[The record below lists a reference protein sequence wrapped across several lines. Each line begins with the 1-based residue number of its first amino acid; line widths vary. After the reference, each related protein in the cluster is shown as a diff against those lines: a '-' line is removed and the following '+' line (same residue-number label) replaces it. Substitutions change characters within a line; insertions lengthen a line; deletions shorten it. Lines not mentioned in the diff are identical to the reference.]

1 MEKEALVKNIMSS
14 KGNIPADVVI
24 KNCQLVN
31 VFSSQITKTDI
42 AITNGVIVGLGSY
55 AGKTEIDASGTY
67 AIPGLIESH
76 IHIESSFVTPEEFG
90 RLIVPFGTTTVIAAP
105 HEITNVCGLK
115 GFLYMLEAAKNT
127 ALDIKYMVPS
137 CVPATAME
145 TSGAVLDAAEIEKV
159 INEPNVLGLGE
170 LMDYPG
176 VLNCNDAVLSK
187 ILLAKK
193 YGKLI
198 DGHAPGVTGPDRQA
212 YISCGVTTDHECSTI
227 QEMQESIQ
235 NGMYVELRDGSACH
249 DLENLIPGITK
260 ENSRRLVL
268 CSDDRQP
275 VTFYTKGDLNNHLK
289 TCVAKGI
296 DPITAVQMGS
306 LNAAECYHLYDRGA
320 IAPGYRAD
328 IVLVNNLKD
337 FEAQKVFIKGELVAE
352 NGKYLKEVKRA
363 SIASVCGSI
372 SVKDFTKDKLALHLA
387 DKKEPCKV
395 HVIEIA
401 EGSIVTKNTVQEI
414 TTDADG
420 NFAFDSAQDIAK
432 IAVIERH
439 NNTGN
444 VGLGLLKNYG
454 IQDGAIAIT
463 IAHDSHNIL
472 CVGTD
477 DLQMET
483 AVNALIKQ
491 NGGIV
496 LVSKNNIIA
505 SLELPVAG
513 LMSDKDGAWV
523 HEKLAEINEK
533 AYEVLKVN
541 KQIEP
546 VSTLCFMAL
555 PVIPKLKITD
565 KGLFDVQ
572 AFSFISVKA
581 V

>member
-1 MEKEALVKNIMSS
+1 MDKEALIQNIKSS
-14 KGNIPADVVI
+14 KGECPADLVI
-24 KNCQLVN
+24 KNCLLVN

-42 AITNGVIVGLGSY
+42 AITNGVIVGLGKYS
-55 AGKTEIDASGTY
+55 GKTEIDGSDSY

-90 RLIVPFGTTTVIAAP
+90 RMIVPLGTTTVIADP

-115 GFLYMLEAAKNT
+115 GFLYMMEAAENT

-137 CVPATAME
+137 CVPATTME
-145 TSGAVLDAAEIEKV
+145 TSGAVLDSKEIEKV
-159 INEPNVLGLGE
+159 IDKANVLGLGE
-170 LMDYPG
+170 LMNYPG
-176 VLNCNDAVLSK
+176 VLNCNDEVLNK

-193 YGKLI
+193 YGKII
-198 DGHAPGVTGPDRQA
+198 DGHAPGVIGSDRQA
-212 YISCGVTTDHECSTI
+212 YISCGVKTDHECSTI

-260 ENSRRLVL
+260 ENSRRLLL

-275 VTFYTKGDLNNHLK
+275 VTFNTKGDLNNHLK
-289 TCVAKGI
+289 MCVEKGI

-328 IVLVNNLKD
+328 IVLIDNLKD
-337 FEAQKVFIKGELVAE
+337 FNAKKVFIKGELVAE
-352 NGKYLKEVKRA
+352 NGKYLKDVSHA
-363 SIASVCGSI
+363 SIKNVCGSVK
-372 SVKDFTKDKLALHLA
+372 VKDFSKEKLNIQLA
-387 DKKEPCKV
+387 DKKEKCKV
-395 HVIEIA
+395 HVIEIS
-401 EGSIVTKNTVQEI
+401 EGSIVTKNSIQEI
-414 TTDADG
+414 ITDDDG
-420 NFAFDSAQDIAK
+420 KFVFDKDCDIAK

-454 IQDGAIAIT
+454 IKDGAIAIT
-463 IAHDSHNIL
+463 IAHDSHNIM

-477 DLQMET
+477 DVQMET
-483 AVNALIKQ
+483 AVNALIQQ

-496 LVSKNNIIA
+496 LVSQNKVID

-513 LMSDKDGAWV
+513 LMSDKDGNWV
-523 HEKLAEINEK
+523 QEKLAEINEN
-533 AYEVLKVN
+533 AYKILGVN
-541 KQIEP
+541 RSIEP

-555 PVIPKLKITD
+555 PVIPEIKITD
-565 KGLFDVQ
+565 KGLFDVCD
-572 AFSFISVKA
+572 FKFIDIKA
-581 V
+581 